1 MLQRLWYWQHPLVAR
16 CLSPLSVPLRPL
28 IAARRRWWQRGERRY
43 RPPVPLV
50 VVGNISVGGTG
61 KTPFLIWLAETL
73 RDEGWR
79 VGVISRGYGARPG
92 TWPRR
97 VSADSQAWQVGDEPL
112 MIYQAL
118 NRDDLTPV
126 SVVVGPNRAEDIRQL
141 LAETPVDVLLSD
153 DGLQHY
159 AVDRDVEIAVVDA
172 ARGLGNGQLLPFG
185 PLREPP
191 GRLAEVDWVVANGG
205 HFGDAVTMQLRPG
218 QLRPLA
224 GGADEALASWR
235 GRAVHAVAGIGH
247 PQRFFDSLRAAGLQV
262 REHAF
267 PDHHQYRPGELQFDD
282 DWPVIMTEKDAVKCR
297 QLSPDRLWY
306 LPVSAELPEGFK
318 SRLLSHIK
326 DLIQG

>member
-1 MLQRLWYWQHPLVAR
+1 M
-16 CLSPLSVPLRPL
+16 
-28 IAARRRWWQRGERRY
+28 
-43 RPPVPLV
+43 
-50 VVGNISVGGTG
+50 
-61 KTPFLIWLAETL
+61 
-73 RDEGWR
+73 
-79 VGVISRGYGARPG
+79 
-92 TWPRR
+92 
-97 VSADSQAWQVGDEPL
+97 
-112 MIYQAL
+112 
-118 NRDDLTPV
+118 
-126 SVVVGPNRAEDIRQL
+126 VGPNRAEDIRQL

-191 GRLAEVDWVVANGG
+191 ARLAEVDWVVANGG
-205 HFGDAVTMQLRPG
+205 TFGDAVTMQLRPG

-224 GGADEALASWR
+224 GGAGETLASWR

-247 PQRFFDSLRAAGLQV
+247 PQRFFDSLREAGLQV

-267 PDHHQYRPGELQFDD
+267 PDHHQYRPEELQFDD